1 MARVPPANLPCQALH
16 AIRQI
21 FCWRLSAI
29 QRIEVT
35 SSVED
40 AVAGADGLKANAHV
54 PAPPFGTQFIAV
66 CGAQADGEQRAEE
79 NGIGEVGAAPASA
92 AAVQCIHLG

>member
-1 MARVPPANLPCQALH
+1 MAGPTCKFAIAKLCNPPDLLLALE
-16 AIRQI
+16 
-21 FCWRLSAI
+21 AI

-40 AVAGADGLKANAHV
+40 AVAGADGLKANVHV
-54 PAPPFGTQFIAV
+54 PAHPFGTQFIAV